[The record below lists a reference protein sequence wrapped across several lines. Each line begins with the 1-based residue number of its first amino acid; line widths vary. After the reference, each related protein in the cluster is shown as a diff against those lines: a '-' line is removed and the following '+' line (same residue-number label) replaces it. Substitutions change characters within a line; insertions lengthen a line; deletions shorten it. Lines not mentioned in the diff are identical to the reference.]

1 MSSEVYEKLG
11 LSIEEGQIYAIMAS
25 KLVRTKEEIELL
37 AEKIAPQVENLLKSL
52 EEKKFIRMIPGKVP
66 QYHALAPPI
75 AISHQMHHQVE
86 TTSSEYNDEINSYW
100 EQGQISLQ
108 SIVNELQAGV
118 KQLIEFKNGTS
129 SGLEKFINQVDGTIK
144 SEEERLEGEINKNTQ
159 VQKDTIEI
167 CGHTFSLTLQSLLN
181 KDMLNLIEEARKI
194 HSDFREQLQDF
205 IGKITDETKEEFS
218 DKFQNWI
225 NQSLEEMEVGI
236 PSTQKQRDEELT
248 ISTEYIDKTGNKFEK
263 TILEFSNQF
272 PKLVEDFTAQHSNDF
287 NILDRNFKGTINK
300 IKSRFLEIQ
309 NEANNRLSKRVSF
322 GKSGFEA
329 INKIV
334 DLSINEIDTSY
345 KSIENQIENII
356 QNSEQTSSSLAE
368 TVTSNLT
375 KQNREFQDFLREIKY
390 DLTEAIN
397 NSYEKTI
404 STLQSVSQNIRN
416 SSLQQKIIISRQ
428 INHLSELLAEK
439 NRYYLTTTDQVLN
452 AFFTHINTETQN
464 LVDRMIQNVNDC
476 LAITTNTLI
485 QSGQTYFEIIERN
498 LSSIFSSLDYEV
510 EDLTTKLDNIQM
522 NLETKINNSITDVN
536 NSISTNFNQ
545 SVKAIPDR
553 FSKGLA
559 QGQEI
564 INVLRDINTMTL
576 KIPIEQIEHTYLRIE
591 SLEGITKILEAM
603 LARTKSTIQ
612 IILPNIS
619 LLPIEAIKQITRRR
633 IQILTQIK
641 SSDNVEEL
649 KDLDNVHLK
658 SFDDLGHVYAIA
670 RDGTEEIIIGSGKD
684 EKIPLIAT
692 IDEEL

>member
-1 MSSEVYEKLG
+1 
-11 LSIEEGQIYAIMAS
+11 
-25 KLVRTKEEIELL
+25 
-37 AEKIAPQVENLLKSL
+37 
-52 EEKKFIRMIPGKVP
+52 
-66 QYHALAPPI
+66 
-75 AISHQMHHQVE
+75 
-86 TTSSEYNDEINSYW
+86 
-100 EQGQISLQ
+100 
-108 SIVNELQAGV
+108 
-118 KQLIEFKNGTS
+118 
-129 SGLEKFINQVDGTIK
+129 
-144 SEEERLEGEINKNTQ
+144 
-159 VQKDTIEI
+159 
-167 CGHTFSLTLQSLLN
+167 
-181 KDMLNLIEEARKI
+181 
-194 HSDFREQLQDF
+194 
-205 IGKITDETKEEFS
+205 
-218 DKFQNWI
+218 
-225 NQSLEEMEVGI
+225 
-236 PSTQKQRDEELT
+236 
-248 ISTEYIDKTGNKFEK
+248 
-263 TILEFSNQF
+263 
-272 PKLVEDFTAQHSNDF
+272 
-287 NILDRNFKGTINK
+287 
-300 IKSRFLEIQ
+300 
-309 NEANNRLSKRVSF
+309 
-322 GKSGFEA
+322 
-329 INKIV
+329 
-334 DLSINEIDTSY
+334 

-428 INHLSELLAEK
+428 ISHLSELLAEK

-452 AFFTHINTETQN
+452 TFFTHINTETQN

-692 IDEEL
+692 IDEELAAVLKEIIQDYWPRGRAI